1 MSSKIAFLPISASEK
16 AMFNFKALSEQTNA
30 FILAL
35 TKSIVALSEFDEES
49 IKACIQG
56 QIDASFASGNGK
68 GKGKKA
74 KKEKSDIKH
83 PKSAYI
89 FFCTEKRAEVKEQ
102 NPDMSAKDITV
113 QLASMWKE
121 IDDDTKK
128 VFQELADKDKARYE
142 AEKAEK
148 SSSDSDSEADSESE
162 KVKKTVEKKADKKAE
177 KKTDSKKALKEAD
190 KKAEKKTDSKKAEK
204 EADKKAEKKSDSKK
218 AKTDKDEP
226 AEYTKDK
233 AEKFLKEKTAKEII
247 DWMKQ
252 NSQKEEYHV
261 PKYAKNTKAKVM
273 EDALSIMA
281 EKKVGSW

>member
-148 SSSDSDSEADSESE
+148 SSSSDSDSEADSESE
-162 KVKKTVEKKADKKAE
+162 KVKKTIEKKADKKAE
-177 KKTDSKKALKEAD
+177 KKTDS

>member
-49 IKACIQG
+49 IKVCIQG

-148 SSSDSDSEADSESE
+148 SSSSDSDSEADSEAE

-177 KKTDSKKALKEAD
+177 KKTDSKKA
-190 KKAEKKTDSKKAEK
+190 EKKTDGKKAEK

>member
-148 SSSDSDSEADSESE
+148 SSSSDSDSEADSEAE

-177 KKTDSKKALKEAD
+177 KKTDSKKA
-190 KKAEKKTDSKKAEK
+190 EKKTDGKKAEK